1 MIETAQNNMSN
12 ATARINMPSAIA
24 RFNMIEQQIRTWEV
38 LDPRVLTLLNEVPRE
53 NFVPREYAGLAF
65 ADIEVPIGHGQTM
78 LQPKLEARMLQAL
91 NVQSHQ
97 TVLHVGTGSG
107 YFAALLAS
115 LAKHV
120 ISLEINS
127 ELSAQAAHRLAQNHI
142 KNISLFVADGAFGRV
157 DKLNQT
163 FYDVIVY
170 TASSPTEPAGVRQQ
184 LSIGGSMLIVLGSA
198 PVMQATLIQR
208 VSETGY
214 RQNVLFETCIPALE
228 NAPQADTFEF

>member
-1 MIETAQNNMSN
+1 MSN

-127 ELSAQAAHRLAQNHI
+127 ELSAQAAHRLAQNNI

-170 TASSPTEPAGVRQQ
+170 TASSP
-184 LSIGGSMLIVLGSA
+184 
-198 PVMQATLIQR
+198 
-208 VSETGY
+208 
-214 RQNVLFETCIPALE
+214 
-228 NAPQADTFEF
+228 